1 MSVTIFPMEEQYKEY
16 LIDESKFTG
25 NADSISFP
33 ETESEI
39 REVLEHLGKDV
50 KITIQGGKTGITG
63 AAVPE
68 EGQILNLSHMNKV
81 KDGEVH
87 SDGTASVT
95 VEPGITLM
103 DLKKEID
110 SMFRKT
116 PVFWPPDP
124 TETSATVGGVAAENA
139 EGICRIL
146 YGPARD
152 YIEKIRVLYPDG
164 TVQEIG
170 WGEKIVLASGKEMEK
185 MDTVL
190 GKEGITGIIT
200 ELTLKLLPKPESL
213 WGIAFFFRDTGEA
226 GQFVD
231 SLKEELPSCET
242 AAVAA
247 VEYIDRKTMDLIE
260 ERKPSMSKI
269 KELPDIEQ
277 EITDMVYL
285 EIQGQEEGIEEI
297 AECLM
302 EKAAECGSDPDEAWA
317 VSGEAEI
324 EKMHAFRH
332 AAAETANLFIEGVRR
347 TNKEITK
354 LGTDMAVADAGFSEI
369 LKKSR
374 EDIAKSG
381 LSACIFGHA
390 MENHLHI
397 NLLPENKEEYE
408 EGIRLLSRWA
418 KETSTH
424 GKVIGEHGIGKLKKK
439 ILGDSVPGDYL
450 EVCRELKQQ
459 YDSVYRL
466 NPGNIIETEE

>member
-1 MSVTIFPMEEQYKEY
+1 MSVTIFPIEEQYKEY
-16 LIDESKFTG
+16 LVDESKFTG

-33 ETESEI
+33 ETEEEI
-39 REVLEHLGKDV
+39 REILETLGEDA

-68 EGQILNLSHMNKV
+68 GGHILNLSHMNRV
-81 KDGEVH
+81 KGGEAH
-87 SDGTASVT
+87 PDGTASVT

-103 DLKKEID
+103 DLKKETD

-124 TETSATVGGVAAENA
+124 TETSATAGGVAAENA
-139 EGICRIL
+139 EGICKIL
-146 YGPARD
+146 YGPARN
-152 YIEKIRVLYPDG
+152 YIEKIRVLYLNG
-164 TVQEIG
+164 AAEEIS
-170 WGEKIVLASGKEMEK
+170 WGEKIVLESGKEMEK

-213 WGIAFFFRDTGEA
+213 WGIAFFFRDTEEA
-226 GQFVD
+226 GLFID
-231 SLKEELPSCET
+231 DLRNGLPACET

-247 VEYIDRKTMDLIE
+247 AEYIDRKTMDLIE

-269 KELPDIEQ
+269 RELPDIEQ

-302 EKAAECGSDPDEAWA
+302 EKAAEYGSDPDEAWA

-332 AAAETANLFIEGVRR
+332 AAAETANLFIEGARR
-347 TNKEITK
+347 TEPKITK
-354 LGTDMAVADAGFSEI
+354 LGTDMAVTDAGFSEI
-369 LKKSR
+369 LKKYR
-374 EDIAKSG
+374 EEIRQSG
-381 LSACIFGHA
+381 LSACIFGHV

-397 NLLPENKEEYE
+397 NLLPRNGEEYE
-408 EGIRLLSRWA
+408 KGIELLAAWA
-418 KETSTH
+418 REVSSH
-424 GKVIGEHGIGKLKKK
+424 GRVVGEHGVGKLKRK
-439 ILGDSVPGDYL
+439 ILGDAIPADYL
-450 EVCRELKQQ
+450 ELCRELKQK
-459 YDSVYRL
+459 YDKSCRL
-466 NPGNIIETEE
+466 NPGDIIEAKE